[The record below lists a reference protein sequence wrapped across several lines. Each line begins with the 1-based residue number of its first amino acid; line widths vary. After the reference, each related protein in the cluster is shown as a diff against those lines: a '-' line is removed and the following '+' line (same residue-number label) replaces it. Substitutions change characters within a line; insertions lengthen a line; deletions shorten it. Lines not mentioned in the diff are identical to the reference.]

1 MFKIFESKE
10 KKIIKSHVRHLVR
23 LAKSDGIL
31 HSDELRFIK
40 KVGKKNDLT
49 DKEIDGIIQN
59 PTSVDIVLPKDND
72 DKFYQIFD
80 LVNLMLKDGEVNDAE
95 MEFCMELANRLGFR
109 KVIVGVLVAKI
120 ERGIKEGLTRKQI
133 RKEADAFVTY

>member
-1 MFKIFESKE
+1 MFKIFETKE

-40 KVGKKNDLT
+40 KVGKKNGLT
-49 DKEIDGIIQN
+49 DKEVDGIIQN

-72 DKFYQIFD
+72 DKFFQIFD

-95 MEFCMELANRLGFR
+95 IEFCMELANRLGFR

>member
-40 KVGKKNDLT
+40 KVGKKNGLT
-49 DKEIDGIIQN
+49 DKEVDGIIQN

-72 DKFYQIFD
+72 DKFFQIFD

-95 MEFCMELANRLGFR
+95 IEFCMELANRLGFR

>member
-23 LAKSDGIL
+23 LAKSDGIF

-40 KVGKKNDLT
+40 KVGKKNGLT
-49 DKEIDGIIQN
+49 EKGIDGIIQN

-72 DKFYQIFD
+72 DKFFQIFD

-133 RKEADAFVTY
+133 RKEADAFVSY

>member
-40 KVGKKNDLT
+40 KVGKKNGLT
-49 DKEIDGIIQN
+49 EKEVDGIIAN

-72 DKFYQIFD
+72 EKFYQIFD

-95 MEFCMELANRLGFR
+95 IEFCMELANRLGFR

-120 ERGIKEGLTRKQI
+120 ERGIKEGLSRKQI

>member
-1 MFKIFESKE
+1 MFKIFESPE
-10 KKIIKSHVRHLVR
+10 KKLIKSHIRHLVR

-40 KVGKKNDLT
+40 RVGKKNDLSE
-49 DKEIDGIIQN
+49 KEVDAIIQN
-59 PTSVDIVLPKDND
+59 PTSVDIVLPKSND

-95 MEFCMELANRLGFR
+95 IEFCMELANRLGFR
-109 KVIVGVLVAKI
+109 KVIVGVLVSKI
-120 ERGIKEGLTRKQI
+120 ERGIRDGLTRKQI
-133 RKEADAFVTY
+133 RQEADAFVNY

>member
-10 KKIIKSHVRHLVR
+10 KKIIKSHIRHLVR

-40 KVGKKNDLT
+40 KVGKKNGLT
-49 DKEIDGIIQN
+49 DKEIDGIVQN

-72 DKFYQIFD
+72 ERFYQIFD

-95 MEFCMELANRLGFR
+95 IEFCMELANRLGFR
-109 KVIVGVLVAKI
+109 KVIVGVLVSKM
-120 ERGIKEGLTRKQI
+120 ERGIRDGLSRKQI
-133 RKEADAFVTY
+133 RRECEIFVTY

>member
-59 PTSVDIVLPKDND
+59 PTSVDIVLPKDDD

-95 MEFCMELANRLGFR
+95 IEFCMELANRLGFR

-120 ERGIKEGLTRKQI
+120 ERGIKEGLSRKQI

>member
-23 LAKSDGIL
+23 LAKSDGIF

-40 KVGKKNDLT
+40 KVGKKNGLT

-72 DKFYQIFD
+72 DKFFQIFD

-133 RKEADAFVTY
+133 RKEADAFVSY

>member
-40 KVGKKNDLT
+40 KVGKKNGLT

-72 DKFYQIFD
+72 EKFYQIFD

-95 MEFCMELANRLGFR
+95 IEFCMELANRLGFR

>member
-1 MFKIFESKE
+1 MFKIFESPE
-10 KKIIKSHVRHLVR
+10 KKLIKSHIRHLVR

-40 KVGKKNDLT
+40 RVGKKNDLSE
-49 DKEIDGIIQN
+49 KEVDAIIQN
-59 PTSVDIVLPKDND
+59 PTSVDIVLPKSND

-95 MEFCMELANRLGFR
+95 IEFCMELANRLGFR
-109 KVIVGVLVAKI
+109 RVIVGVLVSKI
-120 ERGIKEGLTRKQI
+120 ERGIRDGLTRKQI
-133 RKEADAFVTY
+133 RQEADAFVNY

>member
-10 KKIIKSHVRHLVR
+10 KKIIKSHIRHLVR

-40 KVGKKNDLT
+40 KVGKKNGLT
-49 DKEIDGIIQN
+49 DKEIDGIVQN

-72 DKFYQIFD
+72 ERFYQIFD

-95 MEFCMELANRLGFR
+95 IEFCMELANRLGFR
-109 KVIVGVLVAKI
+109 KVIVGVLVSKM
-120 ERGIKEGLTRKQI
+120 ERGIRDGLS
-133 RKEADAFVTY
+133 RKEIRRECEIFVNY

>member
-1 MFKIFESKE
+1 MFKIFESPE
-10 KKIIKSHVRHLVR
+10 KKIIKSHIRHLVR

-40 KVGKKNDLT
+40 RVGKKNDLSE
-49 DKEIDGIIQN
+49 KEVDAIIQN
-59 PTSVDIVLPKDND
+59 PTSVDIVLPKSND

-95 MEFCMELANRLGFR
+95 IEFCMELANRLGFR
-109 KVIVGVLVAKI
+109 KVIVGVLVSKI
-120 ERGIKEGLTRKQI
+120 ERGIRDGLTRKQI
-133 RKEADAFVTY
+133 RQEADAFVNY

>member
-23 LAKSDGIL
+23 LAKSDGIF

-40 KVGKKNDLT
+40 KVGKKNGLT
-49 DKEIDGIIQN
+49 EKEIDGIIQN

-72 DKFYQIFD
+72 DKFFQIFD

-133 RKEADAFVTY
+133 RKEADAFVSY